1 MLMDPP
7 GEIVNALIL
16 AGVFLM
22 IIGLGEVIYHFWP
35 ARPELSRKSVHF
47 LSGVTALSF
56 PYFIQS
62 SWLVLLLALGFSSL
76 IFLSKKRG
84 ILRSLN
90 DVSRKSHGALF
101 FPVAVYVI
109 FLLSHNQPV
118 LYFVSILIM
127 TVSDTLAALIGEI
140 YGHISYE
147 VEESTKSLEG
157 SVIFFLT
164 TFLCVHLSLLFMTPL
179 DKLNTV
185 LIAVVIAILV
195 TGFEAISFGGSDN
208 LFIPFGTYCLLRT
221 MISQPAVQ
229 IFRDLWML
237 VVMIAVTVPLVN
249 KTRLLKPSALIGMV
263 LVNYA
268 AWALCDLSWLL
279 PLLLAQIMV
288 VFIVRALVHR
298 ETKQTT
304 AHQIKGF
311 LYNLF
316 IPTVLIFVSNI
327 FRNWELLYIT
337 YVAAI
342 VAQVAVIFSFFLSI
356 QGETGGSLICR
367 TGQHRL
373 ARGLLCGLTSTLV
386 VGVAPIA
393 LFWPHGKFVA
403 LVATL
408 VGVFLSIWVFE
419 FLAACYDL
427 KERTMLRQQM
437 RLLSVAVG
445 TLAAFG
451 VTPLAER
458 IFL

>member
-1 MLMDPP
+1 MDPT

-16 AGVFLM
+16 AGVFLL
-22 IIGLGEVIYHFWP
+22 ILGLGEVIYQFCP

-47 LSGVTALSF
+47 LSGLTALSF
-56 PYFIQS
+56 PYLIQS

-90 DVSRKSHGALF
+90 DVTRKSHGGLF

-109 FLLSHNQPV
+109 FLVSHNQPV
-118 LYFVSILIM
+118 LYFVSIIIM

-179 DKLNTV
+179 DKLSTI

-208 LFIPFGTYCLLRT
+208 LFIPFGTYCLLST
-221 MISQPAVQ
+221 MISQPAAQ
-229 IFRDLWML
+229 IFRDFWML
-237 VVMIAVTVPLVN
+237 LVMIAVTVPLVN

-268 AWALCDLSWLL
+268 AWVLGDFSWLL

-288 VFIVRALVHR
+288 VFIVRALVPR

-304 AHQIKGF
+304 AHQIKSF

-316 IPTVLIFVSNI
+316 IPTVLIFISNI
-327 FRNWELLYIT
+327 LRDWEVFYIP

-356 QGETGGSLICR
+356 QGEIGGKIAPQ
-367 TGQHRL
+367 TVKHKF
-373 ARGLLCGLTSTLV
+373 ARGLLCGLSSTLV
-386 VGVAPIA
+386 IGVAPIA
-393 LFWPHGKFVA
+393 LSWHHSTFIA
-403 LVATL
+403 LLATL
-408 VGVFLSIWVFE
+408 VGVFLAIGVFD
-419 FLAACYDL
+419 FLAARYDL
-427 KERTMLRQQM
+427 KDRIMLRQQM

-445 TLAAFG
+445 TLAAYG
-451 VTPLAER
+451 ITHIA
-458 IFL
+458 